1 MKNLKKELLRGLRAF
16 RHFNRYKQEMMLNND
31 PVGGKAV
38 LDIIPLFLHI
48 NHPEFPGYVNGGQCP
63 GGIKIMEWPSGAL
76 GIIEPILAR
85 RIQNRNLKDYIPR
98 HREIEGVFTI
108 GSVGSI
114 GQTKDSD
121 YDIWIVIDEKSIG
134 RDRVKLLESKLRFLR
149 RWIVNRFLIDIHF
162 FLMDVDHVRKN
173 AFGKVSQEGSGSA
186 LKTLLKEEFYRTMTL
201 VEGRIPLWWIVPPF
215 TDDPGYKACLDLT
228 RSTPGLTPD
237 DFIDL
242 GNITVI
248 PERELLGAALWQM
261 HKALDDPF
269 KSVLKMALVST
280 YMDATYT
287 AQLLCDVLKQRI
299 LNAGPG
305 DMVDPYVVAFNRIE
319 EFYGRSTDKKV
330 VDLLRRCFYLKVNPG
345 IKDMD
350 LIRMGKN
357 DKALIM
363 VQVLK
368 GWGWSLNV
376 LKDLNMFSNWD
387 VSRYR
392 AFGDEIHEYL
402 KATAAQLIR
411 RAKKSLLG
419 SSIDEDVEME
429 VLRRRVEAFYVAKEN
444 KILPERRV
452 QRIEPAYR
460 ELFFMYDMA
469 KWKIFSCPPRD
480 KGKEARSPI
489 IESER
494 VVPIVAWLVYNR
506 RFDPSTAF
514 HMVPNTTHVVL
525 SDIQSLLIELREGI
539 PDVYRLGLNRDALMV
554 SSSIERVWIIPNME
568 ASKEIHRVEEID
580 IIYSNT
586 WNELFSLHM
595 QPRDLKSWLA
605 QVKRDNKAV
614 EIKIWLPQAED
625 SKQLAKSLVSLIV

>member
-31 PVGGKAV
+31 PVGGKVV

-48 NHPEFPGYVNGGQCP
+48 NHPEFPGYVDAGQCP

-85 RIQNRNLKDYIPR
+85 RIQNRNLKDYIPK

-134 RDRVKLLESKLRFLR
+134 RDRVRLLETKLRFLR

-242 GNITVI
+242 GNITAI

-350 LIRMGKN
+350 LIRMGEN

-363 VQVLK
+363 VRVLE
-368 GWGWSLNV
+368 GWGWSLNA

-392 AFGDEIHEYL
+392 TFGDEIHEYL

-411 RAKKSLLG
+411 RAKESLLG
-419 SSIDEDVEME
+419 SSIEEDVEME
-429 VLRRRVEAFYVAKEN
+429 VLRRRVEAFYVAKQG

-469 KWKIFSCPPRD
+469 KWKIFSCSPWD

-489 IESER
+489 IESKR

-554 SSSIERVWIIPNME
+554 PSSIERVWIIPNME
-568 ASKEIHRVEEID
+568 ASKEKHSVEEID

-586 WNELFSLHM
+586 WNELFSLYM

-625 SKQLAKSLVSLIV
+625 SKQLARSLVSLIV